1 MKYQT
6 PRVIDLSA
14 RARTALGSQ
23 PVPDAASC
31 AAGDSPLNTLDCYT
45 DCYAGFSAATC
56 LHGACPSED
65 GGTCRS
71 GTSFH

>member
-14 RARTALGSQ
+14 RAHTALGSQ

-31 AAGDSPLNTLDCYT
+31 TAGDSPQNTLDCYV

-56 LHGACPSED
+56 LHGAGAEYEQ
-65 GGTCRS
+65 GCRS
-71 GTSFH
+71 GASHH